1 MLQTKGNDDIK
12 YSVPPKNRLVE
23 DTLAEA
29 IDDHLMAIYDL
40 FKSVHPEWAGVTL
53 IVGDVGDDVTSGLR
67 VLTAEQVKRLLGK
80 DDAD

>member
-1 MLQTKGNDDIK
+1 MLTTKGNDNIK

-23 DTLAEA
+23 DALAES

-40 FKSVHPEWAGVTL
+40 FKTIHPEWAGVTL

-80 DDAD
+80 DDED

>member
-12 YSVPPKNRLVE
+12 YFVPPKNRLVE
-23 DTLAEA
+23 DTLAES

-53 IVGDVGDDVTSGLR
+53 IVGDVGDDVISGLK
-67 VLTAEQVKRLLGK
+67 VLTEEQVKRLLGK
-80 DDAD
+80 DD